1 MYLRISK
8 LMAWWFYLCAIWH
21 FSAMFVDF
29 LYDHFDD
36 PGAVHIIWSDG
47 PSSEIKNKFMVKFF
61 EQKLWVRGWQN
72 HYSVI
77 KWFFK
82 SSRAATKQ
90 NISDSF
96 NFIVRIFFKITRS
109 YWLEPDK
116 ITITGSGNMI
126 RIQFK
131 HSGGEK
137 ETEFSC
143 KIDESIKLTTDGCIL
158 LILCSVDIFDVV
170 FLLFFKWKN

>member
-1 MYLRISK
+1 
-8 LMAWWFYLCAIWH
+8 MAWWFYLCAIWH

-36 PGAVHIIWSDG
+36 PGAAHIIWSDG

-137 ETEFSC
+137 ETEFSY

-158 LILCSVDIFDVV
+158 LILFQ
-170 FLLFFKWKN
+170 